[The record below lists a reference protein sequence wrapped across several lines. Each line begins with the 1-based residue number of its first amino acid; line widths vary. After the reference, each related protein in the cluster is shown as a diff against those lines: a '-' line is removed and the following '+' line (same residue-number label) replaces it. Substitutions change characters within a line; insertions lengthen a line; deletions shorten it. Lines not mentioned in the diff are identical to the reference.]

1 MIVVPESGHAVHVE
15 NPLPLVRA
23 IRKFLLKL
31 HKTWAWR
38 RHTTKWQIYP
48 GVVLRVWDTSDPPA
62 LPYWVD
68 GRKVSFVSRACT
80 SSAGDALLH
89 FQAIYLRMSHEPTGI
104 TGVINLWLKW
114 VNYLWMEQVTF
125 CDSWISTT
133 ELMLSLGVRNSVL
146 MLNLLP
152 PMVKI
157 ASG

>member
-1 MIVVPESGHAVHVE
+1 
-15 NPLPLVRA
+15 
-23 IRKFLLKL
+23 
-31 HKTWAWR
+31 
-38 RHTTKWQIYP
+38 
-48 GVVLRVWDTSDPPA
+48 
-62 LPYWVD
+62 
-68 GRKVSFVSRACT
+68 
-80 SSAGDALLH
+80 
-89 FQAIYLRMSHEPTGI
+89 MSHEPTGI